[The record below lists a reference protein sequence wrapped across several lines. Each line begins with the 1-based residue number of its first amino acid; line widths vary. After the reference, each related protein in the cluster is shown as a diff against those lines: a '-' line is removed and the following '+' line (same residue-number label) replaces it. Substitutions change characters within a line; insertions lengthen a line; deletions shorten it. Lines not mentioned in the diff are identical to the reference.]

1 MNNEKALDLESRSAS
16 VDGIVR
22 EAFERLF
29 AASVPEGLALLAV
42 GGYGRRQLFPH
53 SDVDLLLLFRDQG
66 QPSAHQR
73 EAAAFI
79 QRLWDSGLRVSH
91 SSRTPAECSELNDE
105 NVELNVSLLDQRF
118 LAGDGRVYAALMQKL
133 PRFISAQ
140 RDSLVRHLCRMTR
153 ERHAQH
159 GDTFHHLEPNIKEA
173 PGGLRDLQ
181 FLSWL
186 PQIQR
191 TTPSEFAR
199 PEPPPEHEPARQW
212 LFTVRCRLHLDS
224 RRDNN
229 VLAFDAQERLFPTPA
244 QGMGEYFRAARGIY
258 RSTLRLLEASEAR
271 SSSLFAQFR
280 SSRSRL
286 STAEFTV
293 SRDRVFFRE
302 PGQLASNPLLALR
315 LFEFVARHGILPAAE
330 AGERLAAHLDGI
342 REYFRASR
350 PVWSFIEG
358 MLSLPHAAAALRA
371 MHETGMLTA
380 VFPELEPIECLVIR
394 DFHHRYTVD
403 EHTLVAI
410 QAVTQPPPV
419 PFSGLYLEIEKPA
432 LLLFALLFHDA
443 GKAAAGAGH
452 ETLSV
457 QAAES
462 AMDRIQT
469 PDRDRETV
477 RLLITSHLE
486 MSAVMQ
492 KRDLSDPETGRYM
505 AQQAGTVELLKYLTL
520 LTWADISAVN
530 PTAMTPWRAE
540 QLWQLYLVT
549 YNELTREL
557 DTGRIPPGDVSE
569 PFLEGFPVRYVRT
582 HSPDEI
588 AAHRKLE
595 KASQDSGVA
604 ADLART
610 GFAWRLTLLARDR
623 PFLFASV
630 AGTLSSFGMNI
641 LKAEAYA
648 NRHGTVLDTFTFED
662 PIRTLELN
670 PPEVERL
677 KATVERVLLGR
688 ADVKQ
693 LLKGRPR
700 SAPRGM
706 PFEPS
711 VDINND
717 ASESATLIQ
726 IVAADR
732 PALLYDLASTLS
744 AQGCNI
750 EVVLI
755 DTEAHKAIDVFYVT
769 SGGGKLDSGMQESLR
784 QALHHAIR

>member
-1 MNNEKALDLESRSAS
+1 MDALVRKAFD
-16 VDGIVR
+16 
-22 EAFERLF
+22 RLL
-29 AASVPEGLALLAV
+29 APAIPEGMALLAV
-42 GGYGRRQLFPH
+42 GGYGRRQLFPY
-53 SDVDLLLLFRDQG
+53 SDVDLLLLFQDKG
-66 QPSAHQR
+66 QPSAHKR
-73 EAAAFI
+73 EIAEFI

-91 SSRTPAECSELNDE
+91 SSRTTAECSELNDE

-118 LAGDGRVYAALMQKL
+118 LAGDSRVYAALMQKL

-140 RDSLVRHLCRMTR
+140 RDSLIRHLCRLTR
-153 ERHAQH
+153 ERHSQYQ
-159 GDTFHHLEPNIKEA
+159 DTFHHLEPNIKEA
-173 PGGLRDLQ
+173 PGGLRDFQ

-186 PQIQR
+186 PQIKR
-191 TTPSEFAR
+191 TTPSEFAS
-199 PEPPPEHEPARQW
+199 PEPPPEHEPARVW
-212 LFTVRCRLHLDS
+212 LFTLRYRLHMDS

-229 VLAFDAQERLFPTPA
+229 VLTFDAQERLFPTPA

-286 STAEFTV
+286 STPEFTV

-315 LFEFVARHGILPAAE
+315 LFEFVARHGIMPAAE
-330 AGERLAAHLDGI
+330 AGERLATHLDAI

-358 MLSLPHAAAALRA
+358 ILSLPHAAAALRA
-371 MHETGMLTA
+371 MHDAGVLNA

-403 EHTLVAI
+403 EHTLAAI
-410 QAVTQPPPV
+410 QAVTAPPPA
-419 PFSGLYLEIEKPA
+419 PFSGLWSELDRPA
-432 LLLFALLFHDA
+432 LLLFSLLFHDA
-443 GKAAAGAGH
+443 GKAAAGLGH

-457 QAAES
+457 KASES
-462 AMDRIQT
+462 AMERIQT
-469 PDRDRETV
+469 PERDRETI
-477 RLLITSHLE
+477 RFLIAGHLE
-486 MSAVMQ
+486 MSAAMQ
-492 KRDLSDPETGRYM
+492 KRDLSDPETARYM
-505 AQQAGTVELLKYLTL
+505 AERVGTVELLKYLTL
-520 LTWADISAVN
+520 LTWADITAVN
-530 PTAMTPWRAE
+530 PAAMTPWRAD

-557 DTGRIPPGDVSE
+557 DTSRILPGEGVSD
-569 PFLEGFPVRYVRT
+569 PFLEGFPVRYLRT
-582 HSPDEI
+582 HSPGEI
-588 AAHRKLE
+588 EAHLNLE
-595 KASQDSGVA
+595 RASREHGVA

-610 GFAWRLTLLARDR
+610 GSAWRLTLVARDR

-648 NRHGTVLDTFTFED
+648 NRQGTVLDTFTFED

-677 KATVERVLLGR
+677 KTTAERVLLGR

-693 LLKGRPR
+693 LLKARPR
-700 SAPRGM
+700 TAPRGT
-706 PFEPS
+706 PFEAS

-717 ASESATLIQ
+717 ASQSATLIQ

-732 PALLYDLASTLS
+732 PALLYDLASALS
-744 AQGCNI
+744 SEGCNI

-769 SGGGKLDSGMQESLR
+769 SGGAKLDSGMQENVR
-784 QALHHAIR
+784 QALLHAIQ